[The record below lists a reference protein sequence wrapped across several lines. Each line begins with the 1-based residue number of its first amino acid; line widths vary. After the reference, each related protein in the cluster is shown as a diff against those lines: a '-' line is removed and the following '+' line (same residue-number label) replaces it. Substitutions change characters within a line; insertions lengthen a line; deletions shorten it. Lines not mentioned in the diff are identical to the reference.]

1 MAIHRQ
7 KRILIIR
14 QDRIGDVVLS
24 TALPR
29 AIKQQWP
36 DAHVVVLLR
45 PYTRDVYRHNPHV
58 DEILVDDYQPTDPR
72 QNSRSFWP
80 LVRQL
85 RQRRFSHALMLLP
98 QARYNYATFLAGIR
112 VRVGVGVVLFHL
124 ITGARW
130 VMRHKYRE
138 RRHEADYCLDLARK
152 IGARSTNLQPEIH
165 LSLAEQARVTRLRQL
180 WGGEKHRLV
189 GVQVTS
195 GGSAPNWPPARYR
208 ELVQL
213 LPALPLPGEE
223 GLQILVTDNVVPAEM
238 ADLPGIIY
246 PNRDQ
251 DLRTAILNFAALDV
265 LISASTGPM
274 HICAALQVPTVS
286 LFCPETSCAPARWGP
301 LGNRSAVILPDPD
314 YCQQLCPGDTHIC
327 SFTGKGGL
335 EPARVAAAVLE
346 VLRASPI
353 AP

>member
-1 MAIHRQ
+1 MVFHRQ

-36 DAHVVVLLR
+36 DAHVAVLLR
-45 PYTRDVYRHNPHV
+45 SYTRDVYRHNPHV
-58 DEILVDDYQPTDPR
+58 DEILVDEYESTDPR
-72 QNSRSFWP
+72 QKRRSFWS

-85 RQRRFSHALMLLP
+85 RQRRFTHALMLLP

-112 VRVGVGVVLFHL
+112 IRVGVGVILFHL
-124 ITGARW
+124 ITGTRW
-130 VMRHKYRE
+130 VMRYKYRE

-152 IGARSTNLQPEIH
+152 IGVHSTNPAPEIH
-165 LSLAEQARVTRLRQL
+165 LSPTEQTQVSRLRQL
-180 WGGEKHRLV
+180 WGGDKHRLV
-189 GVQVTS
+189 GIQVTS
-195 GGSAPNWPPARYR
+195 GGSAPNWPPACYR

-213 LPALPLPGEE
+213 LPKLPLPGEG
-223 GLQILVTDNVVPAEM
+223 GLQILVTDNEVPTVM

-246 PNRDQ
+246 PNRGQ

-274 HICAALQVPTVS
+274 HICAALQIPTVS

-301 LGNRSAVILPDPD
+301 LGNQSAVLLPDPD

-327 SFTGKGGL
+327 NFTGKGGMK
-335 EPARVAAAVLE
+335 AAQVAAAAME